1 MHFRDWLF
9 GLFAAD
15 KAKWAQTR
23 VMELMTERKELY
35 EKLMREVD
43 MIERAVDNK
52 DNNDGHR

>member
-1 MHFRDWLF
+1 
-9 GLFAAD
+9 
-15 KAKWAQTR
+15 
-23 VMELMTERKELY
+23 MELMTERKELY